1 MCIIEAWDIIV
12 TSDSTWWDI
21 IVLYNIWSHEIQ
33 GYRIDMNNYNSVHTS
48 DRKLGQIQINM
59 CVDVDMTEYYCDVA
73 GWLQAHVQVYNIMC
87 LFIS

>member
-1 MCIIEAWDIIV
+1 
-12 TSDSTWWDI
+12 
-21 IVLYNIWSHEIQ
+21 
-33 GYRIDMNNYNSVHTS
+33 MNNYNSVHTS